1 MTDMRKLATLCAI
14 LLASASAAAA
24 QGGPGAGRPI
34 DRLQRNVERIADG
47 LSAHWGIFAESLDT
61 GEQIAIHADRP
72 METMSDIKVALLV
85 TAFRQIDAG
94 KLHLD
99 QPVTLTAADKRFGT
113 GVLRTLHDGLQL
125 TLRDVLTLMVIQ
137 SDNSATDLAYRLVGG
152 PGVVTQTMRKMGF
165 QHITS
170 ERTTFSWFRALAAA
184 GDPAYET
191 LSPAELFAR
200 GFPRT
205 PSFGKAVERF
215 DAEGQAPFGLANARD
230 MGHLLAEIARGRA
243 ASPESCRQMLRIL
256 RMQQMNTR
264 IPKYITGASIGHKTG
279 DFPPYIANDVA
290 IVESPEAKFVLVI
303 FDDHYHG
310 IYANLED
317 GVARIAQQVW
327 LYFSYRAPARAASER
342 SR

>member
-1 MTDMRKLATLCAI
+1 MMKRLSVFCAL
-14 LLASASAAAA
+14 LLASTAPAFCQPRPA
-24 QGGPGAGRPI
+24 QGQPI
-34 DRLQRNVERIADG
+34 DRLRSNVEEIAKG
-47 LSAHWGIFAESLDT
+47 LNAKWSIYAQSLDT
-61 GEQIAIHADRP
+61 GETLTFHADEP

-113 GVLRTLHDGLQL
+113 GVLRTLHDGLRL

-152 PGVVTQTMRKMGF
+152 PAVATETMRRMGF
-165 QHITS
+165 SHITS
-170 ERTTFSWFRALAAA
+170 ERTTFDWFRALAVA
-184 GDPAYET
+184 GDPRDAS
-191 LSPAELFAR
+191 LSPAELFTR
-200 GFPRT
+200 GFPRS
-205 PSFGKAVERF
+205 PSFGAAVERF
-215 DAEGQAPFGLANARD
+215 DAEGKTPFGLSTARD
-230 MGHLLAEIARGRA
+230 MGHLLAEIAQGRA
-243 ASPESCRQMLRIL
+243 ASPASCREMLRIL

-264 IPKYITGASIGHKTG
+264 IPKYIRGASIGHKTG

-290 IVESPEAKFVLVI
+290 IVESPETKFVLVI

-327 LYFSYRAPARAASER
+327 LYFSYRAPAGKGTN
-342 SR
+342 